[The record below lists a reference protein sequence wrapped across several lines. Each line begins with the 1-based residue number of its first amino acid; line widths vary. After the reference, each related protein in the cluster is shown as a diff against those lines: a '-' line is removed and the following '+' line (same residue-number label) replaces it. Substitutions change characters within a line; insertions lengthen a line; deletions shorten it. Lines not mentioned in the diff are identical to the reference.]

1 MMIYKTITVCLCYE
15 MDKSGS
21 SMEMEYFDSWENII
35 KTKSRGIVAK
45 GVKSYAEGKLELGD
59 FTA

>member
-1 MMIYKTITVCLCYE
+1 MICKTRTVCLCYE

-21 SMEMEYFDSWENII
+21 SMEMEYVDSWENII

-45 GVKSYAEGKLELGD
+45 GGKSYAEGKVQLGV
-59 FTA
+59 FTV